1 MFLYTLVQIARTD
14 ENVRCTTLI
23 SWKNYLLCTHVFTVH
38 FKNTNDN
45 HQLLDLSLESPEKA
59 VIVVV
64 NDEINRFL
72 NFESK
77 LNSLLPRFRWLSRH
91 NWEKN
96 PCSKRE
102 AASWQ
107 CAVRPTIAPLLLHLR
122 DRRCSAP
129 RLRYS
134 NSVQKL

>member
-1 MFLYTLVQIARTD
+1 M
-14 ENVRCTTLI
+14 
-23 SWKNYLLCTHVFTVH
+23 H

-77 LNSLLPRFRWLSRH
+77 LNSLLPVFDDFQDTT
-91 NWEKN
+91 EK
-96 PCSKRE
+96 RIH
-102 AASWQ
+102 
-107 CAVRPTIAPLLLHLR
+107 AV
-122 DRRCSAP
+122 SV
-129 RLRYS
+129 RLRRG
-134 NSVQKL
+134 NVPFALL